1 MTIKK
6 TINHINQTKLRPLWP
21 RGTPKHDEKEETK
34 NIMIAK
40 RTDNTMTKKN
50 QEHEKQASQTCP
62 FHVYVFLQHFNNV
75 FKVKC

>member
-1 MTIKK
+1 
-6 TINHINQTKLRPLWP
+6 
-21 RGTPKHDEKEETK
+21 
-34 NIMIAK
+34 MIAK